1 MSCPFPGHFL
11 PLFTKI
17 LQIYYIKF
25 AFSFFFRNFVAYLRV
40 LCLHVGA
47 SEYKERENNDWRQNF
62 INNEHNDRNHKW
74 LDCSDENYW
83 VEDNEE
89 LNGDY
94 FTIVSMPS
102 DTWDEKSDLPI
113 HEELIFLHAN
123 CPYSWSTLAKSGGKF
138 MIIEKPQK

>member
-1 MSCPFPGHFL
+1 M
-11 PLFTKI
+11 TEDKI
-17 LQIYYIKF
+17 LSTMNTTI
-25 AFSFFFRNFVAYLRV
+25 
-40 LCLHVGA
+40 
-47 SEYKERENNDWRQNF
+47 ET
-62 INNEHNDRNHKW
+62 HKW

-102 DTWDEKSDLPI
+102 DTWDEKNDLPI
-113 HEELIFLHAN
+113 HEELIFLYAN

-138 MIIEKPQK
+138 MVTEKPQK

>member
-1 MSCPFPGHFL
+1 M
-11 PLFTKI
+11 TEDKI
-17 LQIYYIKF
+17 LSTMNTTI
-25 AFSFFFRNFVAYLRV
+25 
-40 LCLHVGA
+40 
-47 SEYKERENNDWRQNF
+47 ET
-62 INNEHNDRNHKW
+62 HKW

-102 DTWDEKSDLPI
+102 DTWNEKNDLPI
-113 HEELIFLHAN
+113 HEEFIFLHAN

>member
-1 MSCPFPGHFL
+1 M
-11 PLFTKI
+11 TEDKI
-17 LQIYYIKF
+17 LSTMNTTI
-25 AFSFFFRNFVAYLRV
+25 
-40 LCLHVGA
+40 
-47 SEYKERENNDWRQNF
+47 ET
-62 INNEHNDRNHKW
+62 HKW

-102 DTWDEKSDLPI
+102 DTWNEKNDLPI

-123 CPYSWSTLAKSGGKF
+123 CPYSWSILAKSDGKF
-138 MIIEKPQK
+138 NVSSI